1 MSKVF
6 TLAFKL
12 VKTSFVLID
21 DKKKASTTKQWLFFL
36 LLVVL
41 LTPNILMFGYLTYD
55 ITSFLVPLAQDTVIL
70 ALLLQLGVT
79 IIIFSSVFMVP
90 SYLFYAKDVEKLLP
104 LPLSHAQLFSAKLVQ
119 IHIYQMGFLSL
130 LILPPLVG
138 YLIAAGFS
146 WAVLIFILALWL
158 NAIVTMMIT
167 SLVLIGFM
175 SVSPWFKNKD
185 RVTLVLSVISLGFAI
200 YINQFIGGLDFANPE
215 AIALSL
221 IAGSQSLSQGF
232 SSLLPHLSA
241 SVQLLVKFDLLV
253 LVAYVLGSV
262 LFIGLIIKLFASTL
276 VNIMASFSGSG
287 ASKKTTLKSLRS
299 HQVRSVLV
307 SLTIKEL
314 KLLFRTPVYFFN
326 NVLVVLILPI
336 IFFVSFTQT
345 SGAFFSDFDALKML
359 LNQNPLLLIV
369 VAAGLSAVFST
380 MNLVTPTSI
389 SREGS
394 SKYHMLLFP
403 IKMSTQCYAKFYSG
417 IIISLIGIF
426 PTMLL
431 YIIGNALFF
440 DLSWLYIGYSILSM
454 VIIMVFINIF
464 GIIVDLFHPKLVWDN
479 EQAAVKQNINFL
491 FTFLA
496 SGGLIGLMVY
506 LLINYSDIAAWSIF
520 AIHGACVVLIGV
532 IHRIIVTK
540 SHDLLIEH

>member
-1 MSKVF
+1 MSKVL

-21 DKKKASTTKQWLFFL
+21 DKKKASTTKQWLFFIL
-36 LLVVL
+36 LIVL

-55 ITSFLVPLAQDTVIL
+55 ITSFLVPLSQDSVIL

-104 LPLSHAQLFSAKLVQ
+104 LPLSHMQLFSAKLVQ

-138 YLIAAGFS
+138 YLFAAGFS
-146 WAVLIFILALWL
+146 WAILMFVLALWL
-158 NAIVTMMIT
+158 NALVTMMMT

-185 RVTLVLSVISLGFAI
+185 RVTLVLSIISLGFAI

-221 IAGSQSLSQGF
+221 IAGQQSLSQGF
-232 SSLLPHLSA
+232 SSFLPHLSA
-241 SVQLLVKFDLLV
+241 SVQLLVNFNSWTFM
-253 LVAYVLGSV
+253 AYVFGCL
-262 LFIGLIIKLFASTL
+262 LFMAFIIKTFASIL

-287 ASKKTTLKSLRS
+287 ASKKTTLKTLRA
-299 HQVRSVLV
+299 HQFRSVLV

-336 IFFVSFTQT
+336 IFFVSFTQA
-345 SGAFFSDFDALKML
+345 SGAFFSDFDALKIL
-359 LNQNPLLLIV
+359 LNQNPLFLIV

-403 IKMSTQCYAKFYSG
+403 IKMSTQLYAKFYSG
-417 IIISLIGIF
+417 IIISLIGIA

-431 YIIGNALFF
+431 IVVSNALFF
-440 DLSWLYIGYSILSM
+440 DLSWLIISYSMLSM
-454 VIIMVFINIF
+454 LIIMVFINLF
-464 GIIVDLFHPKLVWDN
+464 GILVDVVHPKLVWDN

-506 LLINYSDIAAWSIF
+506 LLINYHDIAAWSIF
-520 AIHGACVVLIGV
+520 AIHGACVILTGVL
-532 IHRIIVTK
+532 HRIIVTK

>member
-1 MSKVF
+1 MKKVL
-6 TLAFKL
+6 TLALKL

-21 DKKKASTTKQWLFFL
+21 DKKKASNTKQWLFFI

-41 LTPNILMFGYLTYD
+41 LTPNILMFGYLTFD
-55 ITSFLVPLAQDTVIL
+55 ITSFLVPLTQETIIL
-70 ALLLQLGVT
+70 ALLLQLGVA

-104 LPLSHAQLFSAKLVQ
+104 LPLSHAQLFSAKLIQ

-130 LILPPLVG
+130 LIIPPLVG
-138 YLIAAGFS
+138 YVLAAGFS
-146 WAVLIFILALWL
+146 WSLVVFIFALWL
-158 NAIVTMMIT
+158 NAIVTLIIA
-167 SLVLIGFM
+167 SLVLIALM

-185 RVTLVLSVISLGFAI
+185 RVTLVLSIISLGFAI
-200 YINQFIGGLDFANPE
+200 YINTFIGGLDFANPE

-221 IAGSQSLSQGF
+221 IAGQQSLSQGF
-232 SSLLPHLSA
+232 SSFLPHLSI
-241 SVQLLVKFDLLV
+241 SVQLLINFDYFKLL
-253 LVAYVLGSV
+253 AYILGSA
-262 LFIGLIIKLFASTL
+262 LFIAMIIKTFASTL

-287 ASKKTTLKSLRS
+287 ASKKTTLKSLRA
-299 HQVRSVLV
+299 HQVRSVMV

-326 NVLVVLILPI
+326 NILVVLILPI
-336 IFFVSFTQT
+336 IFFVSFTQA
-345 SGAFFSDFDALKML
+345 SGSLFTDLDSIISLIKAY
-359 LNQNPLLLIV
+359 PLYLV
-369 VAAGLSAVFST
+369 VASAGLSAIFST

-403 IKMSTQCYAKFYSG
+403 IKMSTQLYAKFYSG
-417 IIISLIGIF
+417 IAISLIGIA

-431 YIIGNALFF
+431 LIVLTLLYIELSWFIIGV
-440 DLSWLYIGYSILSM
+440 SILSM
-454 VIIMVFINIF
+454 IIMMVFINIF
-464 GIIVDLFHPKLVWDN
+464 GLIIDVFHPKLVWDN

-506 LLINYSDIAAWSIF
+506 ILVNYSEYASWLIIL
-520 AIHGACVVLIGV
+520 IHGACILLIGV
-532 IHRIIVTK
+532 IHRIIVLK